1 MSIIIHNLGGDLNG
15 LCEYELCINQTR
27 LTTFTHNRPDGL
39 ERCLL
44 EAARAAKRA
53 KIEETDRLLTTY
65 LTLLGE
71 HK

>member
-15 LCEYELCINQTR
+15 VCECELCINRTR
-27 LTTFTHNRPDGL
+27 LTTFTYNRPDGL
-39 ERCLL
+39 ERCFL

-65 LTLLGE
+65 LSLLGE

>member
-1 MSIIIHNLGGDLNG
+1 MSIVIHNLGGDLNG
-15 LCEYELCINQTR
+15 LCEYELCINRTR
-27 LTTFTHNRPDGL
+27 LATFAHNRPDGL

>member
-15 LCEYELCINQTR
+15 VCEYELCINQTR
-27 LTTFTHNRPDGL
+27 LITFTHNRPDGL

-44 EAARAAKRA
+44 AAARAAKRA

-65 LTLLGE
+65 LSLLGE

>member
-15 LCEYELCINQTR
+15 LCEYELCINRTR

-53 KIEETDRLLTTY
+53 EIEEIDRLIDSY
-65 LTLLGE
+65 LTLLRE

>member
-1 MSIIIHNLGGDLNG
+1 MSIIIHNLGGDLEG
-15 LCEYELCINQTR
+15 ECTYELCINRTR

-53 KIEETDRLLTTY
+53 KIDQTDRLINTY
-65 LTLLGE
+65 LSLLGE
-71 HK
+71 SK